1 MFLGVPR
8 AAAISRRWG
17 SVSVSV
23 RFHWIAI
30 ILCSNRCVGETVS
43 AFCKQWA
50 NSTSA
55 CACVKSSIEH
65 CQPPVEFSAG
75 SLTCGWLSPNLL
87 VERDKILHCLTAAGC
102 SLQAFRGSIFAN
114 NTYDTLIYFDNSQN
128 TWTLKLK
135 AFKDVALVTHLLAK
149 GLKISSRCCLCRRN
163 QASTG
168 KNARDSAGLR
178 QWQTH

>member
-1 MFLGVPR
+1 MFLPTSK
-8 AAAISRRWG
+8 AAAPAAISRRWG

-43 AFCKQWA
+43 ASWKQWA

-87 VERDKILHCLTAAGC
+87 VERDKILHCLTATGC
-102 SLQAFRGSIFAN
+102 RLQAFRARSIFAN
-114 NTYDTLIYFDNSQN
+114 TTYDTLIYFDNSQN

-135 AFKDVALVTHLLAK
+135 AVKDVCGTCYTLV
-149 GLKISSRCCLCRRN
+149 G
-163 QASTG
+163 
-168 KNARDSAGLR
+168 
-178 QWQTH
+178 